1 MRISALFFAPLL
13 AVGVARAGGPDL
25 NVVSKVEVQNKG
37 GAIVIA
43 IEGSRPPSFTT
54 FSMMDPPRF
63 VVDIS
68 GSAFKGVPEDVKVED
83 GTIQVLKNISYG
95 GGDATSM
102 ARVMIAFSRDIDPP
116 ELETA
121 GTTLFVKIPKP
132 PAARAPIAAAEP
144 APRAAPAD
152 PVPPAAAAVAALATP
167 AVKANADASAQD
179 AAEAKAKAEAERKAR
194 AEALA
199 KAEAERKAKV
209 EAEAS
214 AKAEATRVA
223 AEKESEARAR
233 AEALARA
240 QAEEQARAQ
249 AEEQARAQAEEQAR
263 AQAEAQAATKAQAE
277 REEQARK
284 DGAAKTLEKARQ
296 EQLAAERAKVEEEA
310 KQAEARAVAAVA
322 EREAAKRAEA
332 EEARAASARQ
342 AKAAEE
348 AAGREAADRARAEE
362 AARIASAKEQA
373 AKDAAEREEADR
385 ARAEEAK
392 LARREAKPRRQHIRE
407 VGFQVLAN
415 VSRVFVRL
423 SETPRFRIVEA
434 RDKLILVEMPNAT
447 VMRKNDARFLDTSF
461 FPGAVAMVTPKRQG
475 KSTVLEIALK
485 EKVAYQQRVEGD
497 LLSIDFE
504 RPVALKPSAA
514 APALPAPT
522 DDASAAHLN

>member
-1 MRISALFFAPLL
+1 MRISALLLAPLL

-223 AEKESEARAR
+223 AEKEREARAR

-296 EQLAAERAKVEEEA
+296 EQLAAERAKVEEA

-504 RPVALKPSAA
+504 RPVALNPSAA

>member
-95 GGDATSM
+95 GGEATSM

-223 AEKESEARAR
+223 AEKEREARAR
-233 AEALARA
+233 AEAL
-240 QAEEQARAQ
+240 ARAQ

-407 VGFQVLAN
+407 VGFQVLAD

-522 DDASAAHLN
+522 DEASAAHLN